1 MAYQESVDELLSDAL
16 SFNNEI
22 KTCNTIHNLQCNDE
36 FIRLSG
42 HFIPTIYGVKTITI
56 PQIINTVIESEN
68 SFEKAKYLMKN
79 ISAIKNSY
87 LDKMKTV
94 LSKIYPMIVVNL
106 NRYHTMRKIYDY
118 EIKQID
124 PKPLMQQS
132 IFAEIFNIAF
142 QHIGHD
148 IKDPKDLYRL
158 LTFLSEPLDWVDYY
172 NIVKKYCHINF
183 MIYKINLPTA
193 KLFVHNADILSTPL
207 VLLRYTN
214 SKVID
219 LVHVYEHGHNLFEG
233 SKNLIL
239 E

>member
-94 LSKIYPMIVVNL
+94 LSKIYPMIV
-106 NRYHTMRKIYDY
+106 
-118 EIKQID
+118 ID